1 MSLDL
6 LKEIFLFG
14 NLDLFYT
21 IGEIRKYSLENFIV
35 FLSSVKN
42 EEITEGFIWRWYI

>member
-14 NLDLFYT
+14 NLDLFYSV
-21 IGEIRKYSLENFIV
+21 GEIRKYSLETFVV
-35 FLSSVKN
+35 FFK
-42 EEITEGFIWRWYI
+42 IC